1 MRSREAWLKFKKKS
15 GSMDS
20 LAKIL
25 VGMCAGDQEACAV
38 ERVTCIDTLKIIAEV
53 RK

>member
-1 MRSREAWLKFKKKS
+1 MRGRDAWFKQKKN
-15 GSMDS
+15 GGTDS

-38 ERVTCIDTLKIIAEV
+38 KRITGINTLKIITEV

>member
-1 MRSREAWLKFKKKS
+1 VRSRDAWLKKKEN
-15 GSMDS
+15 GGTGS

-38 ERVTCIDTLKIIAEV
+38 ERITCINTLKIITEI